1 MRGSVPVAVAKAL
14 GSVLQRSRF
23 AGVTQPL
30 TRDQVLM
37 LERDNVVAPEA
48 LGLAALGV
56 DHATGMA
63 AIAPSYL
70 WRYRVGGQFAEAPAH

>member
-1 MRGSVPVAVAKAL
+1 MNAALETTEILVIGAGPAGSVAAAML
-14 GSVLQRSRF
+14 RRQGR
-23 AGVTQPL
+23 
-30 TRDQVLM
+30 QVLM

>member
-1 MRGSVPVAVAKAL
+1 
-14 GSVLQRSRF
+14 
-23 AGVTQPL
+23 
-30 TRDQVLM
+30 M

-70 WRYRVGGQFAEAPAH
+70 WRYRVGGQSPKPRRTEPLRINPHPIGPQAAFRRLRDFACGNKECTA